1 MMASC
6 AIEGIKGK
14 EWDSIAIL
22 LGLEL
27 RLGLALLFDLHWE
40 LTAISIGIVIA
51 SQLDLLKLKR
61 EKS

>member
-6 AIEGIKGK
+6 TIEGIKEK

-27 RLGLALLFDLHWE
+27 RLGLALLFDLDWE

>member
-1 MMASC
+1 MASC

-27 RLGLALLFDLHWE
+27 RLGLALLFDLDWE